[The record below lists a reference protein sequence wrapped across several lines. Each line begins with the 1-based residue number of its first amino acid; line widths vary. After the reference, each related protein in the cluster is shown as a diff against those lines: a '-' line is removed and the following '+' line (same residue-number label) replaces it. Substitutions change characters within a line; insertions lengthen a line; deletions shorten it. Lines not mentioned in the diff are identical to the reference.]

1 MKTSI
6 WLRFSRVTVLMLAGS
21 LCGLPACGKTHHPTF
36 MAPGFE
42 LGQTELVCVMPL
54 LDARSDPRPQ
64 LNLEPLRPFVVHA
77 LEIRGYRVNSNCPA
91 NTAVGAMQPE
101 NPRYLLTVRVDALWV
116 AGSVLTASL
125 FDTQAE
131 NEVWKDTAMPGF
143 GGRYA
148 NALTFNVAGAV
159 EVDQLIRSSVSP
171 LFETLDTRKKKG
183 R

>member
-1 MKTSI
+1 
-6 WLRFSRVTVLMLAGS
+6 MLAGS

-131 NEVWKDTAMPGF
+131 KEVWKDTAMPGF